1 MKKSFGI
8 TALILVLGL
17 LLSCGITRRGYNETT
32 TGMLSIKDTV
42 SVNDSTEYE
51 LLVFDPG
58 FDYWLASKSFNKNMY
73 SNEHLQM
80 LNQQY
85 SLEWNR
91 RYSSGE
97 RLVESYIDYNPL
109 IKYDFEFNYK
119 LYMYFLY
126 FEESN
131 KMSLIPGARRRHY

>member
-8 TALILVLGL
+8 TAFILALGL
-17 LLSCGITRRGYNETT
+17 LLSCGITRRGFNETT

-51 LLVFDPG
+51 LVVFDPG
-58 FDYWLASKSFNKNMY
+58 FDYWLSSKSFNKNQY

-80 LNQQY
+80 LNHQY

-91 RYSSGE
+91 RYSSGD
-97 RLVESYIDYNPL
+97 RLVESYIDYNPF

-131 KMSLIPGARRRHY
+131 KMNLIPGARRRY